1 MKSKRNNRLK
11 DYNKCAKIKC
21 EKIITDKEL
30 YKMFKKISKLSRHN
44 KETKKYW
51 KLNGAKTKC
60 VAKKCTHLIKG
71 QLKGK
76 RIKRI
81 KSKNNKN
88 NKIFRNMLSNSLKK
102 KSKK

>member
-1 MKSKRNNRLK
+1 MQSNRNNRLK
-11 DYNKCAKIKC
+11 DYNKCAKTKC

-30 YKMFKKISKLSRHN
+30 DKMFKKISKLSRHN

-51 KLNGAKTKC
+51 KLNGEKTKC

-76 RIKRI
+76 HIKPT
-81 KSKNNKN
+81 KNNKN
-88 NKIFRNMLSNSLKK
+88 KFKKMLSKSLKK